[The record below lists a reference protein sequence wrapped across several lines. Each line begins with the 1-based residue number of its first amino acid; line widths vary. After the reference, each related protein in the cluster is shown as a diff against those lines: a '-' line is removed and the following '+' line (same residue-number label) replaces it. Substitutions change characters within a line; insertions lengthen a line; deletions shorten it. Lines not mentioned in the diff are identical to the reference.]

1 MNELE
6 IIKSQLNDINNKR
19 VKLQTLVEQAQKQ
32 CSEIEEKYGV
42 KSPDELLALMTKAE
56 EAYKRSLNEARQ
68 YIQDTNKVLDGY
80 VGII

>member
-42 KSPDELLALMTKAE
+42 KSPDELLELMTKAE

-68 YIQDTNKVLDGY
+68 YIQATNKVLDGY